1 MTIEFGINNTN
12 INIMKE
18 FEEKAAFEALK
29 NTTFMALTDIAQ
41 KVDPSVD
48 LTEYLN
54 MLQENFEAEKNRII
68 NRTIRGED

>member
-1 MTIEFGINNTN
+1 ME
-12 INIMKE
+12 E
-18 FEEKAAFEALK
+18 FEKKAEFEALK
-29 NTTFMALTDIAQ
+29 HTTFMALTDIAK
-41 KVDPSVD
+41 KVNSSLD

>member
-1 MTIEFGINNTN
+1 MED
-12 INIMKE
+12 
-18 FEEKAAFEALK
+18 FEKKAEFEALK
-29 NTTFMALTDIAQ
+29 HTTFMALTDIAK
-41 KVDPSVD
+41 KVTPSVD